1 MTIIRGDTGWIVVD
15 PLLCEETAAAGW
27 KLFADT
33 VEAKSGTRP
42 IRAVIFSHSHSD
54 HRSEEH
60 TSELQSLMRIS
71 YAVFCLKK
79 KRNTLNNT
87 IQSDHTNKNDENTL
101 ACAQTNN
108 KHKPQLSPRPSATA

>member
-15 PLLCEETAAAGW
+15 PLLSEETAAAGW

-54 HRSEEH
+54 HFGGVGGIVNAEQVAKEKTASSPR
-60 TSELQSLMRIS
+60 T
-71 YAVFCLKK
+71 VFRK
-79 KRNTLNNT
+79 KRRRKMSWPAARWGGARSICSAGSWRRGRTARST
-87 IQSDHTNKNDENTL
+87 
-101 ACAQTNN
+101 
-108 KHKPQLSPRPSATA
+108 PRA